1 MGRISKYEEIVLP
14 ILMFDDMARGDD
26 KRLYLSVLQKLGF
39 DTSVSLYRF
48 LTSPGFPNWES
59 ITRVR
64 RKLQEQYPDLRPA
77 ENVQKSREL
86 AEEDFLGYARS

>member
-14 ILMFDDMARGDD
+14 LLMFDEKTRGDD
-26 KRLYLSVLQKLGF
+26 KYLYLSVLRKLGF
-39 DTSVSLYRF
+39 DTQVTLYRF
-48 LTSPGFPNWES
+48 LTSPEFPNWES

-77 ENVQKSREL
+77 ENVQRSRDL
-86 AEEDFLGYARS
+86 AEEDFLDYARN